1 MEGEIHH
8 HVRPRRRSLVSAVT
22 PPSSSTVEDTKFKEE
37 DYSDDQLLTVPAGW
51 MIKLVAIQVE
61 LITSCFLSLIAPF
74 LYLYFQSQAVPSRF
88 AHRVTALLRRL
99 AFGILCAVCAMA
111 ILLAVMVVS
120 VLLAV
125 GLARLCVEE
134 PVLLRQPLHFDY
146 TQAHPNATV
155 ALRGAWRGGR
165 AVPAGHSV
173 SVSLVLLLPESDH
186 NLRIGVFQVH
196 AEVTSSAGKV
206 MAASSRPCMLRFRS
220 DPVRLMRTFV
230 MGFPLLLGISSES
243 QRVAIE
249 MLGYKETRTRSE
261 TVRVKLK
268 PRAGTTELP
277 QLYDAEVVM
286 KSQLP
291 WAKEVARNWKWT
303 FYVWTSL
310 YMYILLLILLVCCFK
325 PFVMPTLRRYGAGRL
340 AEVKKD
346 STDDHRI
353 ERGTSDKRL
362 SDALRSLRQRGKR
375 KALLRPELVEG
386 AASSVAGGE
395 EASAASEVI
404 DDSGDF
410 AASESSECVGG

>member
-1 MEGEIHH
+1 MDGETHH
-8 HVRPRRRSLVSAVT
+8 HVRPRRRALLSVVT
-22 PPSSSTVEDTKFKEE
+22 PPSSSTVEDTKYKED

-61 LITSCFLSLIAPF
+61 LITSSFLSLIAPF

-88 AHRVTALLRRL
+88 AHGVTALLRRL
-99 AFGILCAVCAMA
+99 TFGILGAVCAMV

-120 VLLAV
+120 VLLGV

-146 TQAHPNATV
+146 TQVHPNATV
-155 ALRGAWRGGR
+155 ALRGAWRRGR

-173 SVSLVLLLPESDH
+173 SVSLMLLLPESDH

-196 AEVTSSAGKV
+196 AEVTSSTGNVIAT
-206 MAASSRPCMLRFRS
+206 SSQPCMLRFQS
-220 DPVRLMRTFV
+220 HPVRLMRTFV

-261 TVRVKLK
+261 MVRVKLK

-277 QLYDAEVVM
+277 QLYDAEVFM

-291 WAKEVARNWKWT
+291 WAKEVAHNWKWT

-325 PFVMPTLRRYGAGRL
+325 PFVTPRLRRYGAGGL

-346 STDDHRI
+346 SMDDHRI
-353 ERGTSDKRL
+353 EREMSDKRL
-362 SDALRSLRQRGKR
+362 SDALRALRQRGKR

-395 EASAASEVI
+395 AMAASEVI